1 VVARVGVVLR
11 GSKRWVERMR
21 HVARRR
27 YLDSKDNPLRV
38 VAWCDVVARVG
49 AVLRGGL

>member
-1 VVARVGVVLR
+1 
-11 GSKRWVERMR
+11 MR

-38 VAWCDVVARVG
+38 VVGCDVVANE
-49 AVLRGGL
+49 AVLCGF